1 MCGGTMVRT
10 PFDRTAGLKEDDA
23 VWFLM
28 AGSVSTISS
37 VTRGGSSIEIG
48 VSLNSAIWH
57 SMPSC
62 RKGAES
68 PSMSSGTWICS

>member
-1 MCGGTMVRT
+1 MVRT
-10 PFDRTAGLKEDDA
+10 PLDRTAGLNDEEA

-28 AGSVSTISS
+28 AGSVSVISS
-37 VTRGGSSIEIG
+37 VTRCWISMDIG
-48 VSLNSAIWH
+48 ASLNSATWH

-68 PSMSSGTWICS
+68 PSMSAGTLICS

>member
-1 MCGGTMVRT
+1 MVRT
-10 PFDRTAGLKEDDA
+10 PLESTAGLNDDDA

-28 AGSVSTISS
+28 AGSVSVISR
-37 VTRGGSSIEIG
+37 VTRAGISMEIG
-48 VSLNSAIWH
+48 VSLNSATWH

-68 PSMSSGTWICS
+68 PSMSE